1 VLEKSCTERNRLI
14 PRKKYG
20 IYESVVAFLIVGS
33 LHLSAW
39 AVGKKQKEY

>member
-1 VLEKSCTERNRLI
+1 MYRKKSFNTE
-14 PRKKYG
+14 KKYG
-20 IYESVVAFLIVGS
+20 IYESVVAFLIAGS